1 MSEREL
7 RCLCQSYTW
16 GIILYG
22 LSVSAWRK
30 REEFHRPLLGLCSCL
45 DSRVNVQLED
55 QSCIDTAAA
64 QSLHLQCI
72 NIDWHVAMH
81 AMSVSH
87 ANLHLYPLPF
97 INLQRLDLR
106 WTVESIQNNLLH
118 LLHASFYC
126 ISTFSQ
132 SNAVCAFLPTEP
144 MMFTYLKVV
153 LPCSYC
159 SQLLILESSVFP
171 TARITPGSA
180 VLWLPPISA
189 FPSPHYVV

>member
-1 MSEREL
+1 M
-7 RCLCQSYTW
+7 
-16 GIILYG
+16 
-22 LSVSAWRK
+22 
-30 REEFHRPLLGLCSCL
+30 
-45 DSRVNVQLED
+45 NVQLED
-55 QSCIDTAAA
+55 QSRTDTAAS
-64 QSLHLQCI
+64 QSLHLQSI

-81 AMSVSH
+81 AMSASH
-87 ANLHLYPLPF
+87 ANLQLCQSPF

-106 WTVESIQNNLLH
+106 WVVESIQNNLSH

-126 ISTFSQ
+126 ISTSSQ
-132 SNAVCAFLPTEP
+132 SNVVCAFLPTESR
-144 MMFTYLKVV
+144 MFTYLKVV

-171 TARITPGSA
+171 AARITPGSA